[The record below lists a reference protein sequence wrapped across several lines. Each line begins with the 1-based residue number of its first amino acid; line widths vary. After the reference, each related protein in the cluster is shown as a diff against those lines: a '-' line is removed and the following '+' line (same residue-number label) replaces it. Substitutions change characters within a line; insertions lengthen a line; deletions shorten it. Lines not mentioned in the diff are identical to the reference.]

1 MTVDLTLKSWGM
13 KVLTL
18 CKEYQQIVLNM
29 KCERVLVHFLE
40 WSQLQQTIHPCAKSV
55 FIHRQIDRLV
65 VMTEVIVLTMII
77 VCGFSGF

>member
-1 MTVDLTLKSWGM
+1 MLKGWGM

-18 CKEYQQIVLNM
+18 CMEYQQIVLNM

-55 FIHRQIDRLV
+55 FIHRQTDQ
-65 VMTEVIVLTMII
+65 
-77 VCGFSGF
+77 